1 MIMSDKI
8 VMNCAIYCRVSS
20 EDQLKGYSLEN
31 QERECRKFALDNGYT
46 IDRVFIERGESAKT
60 QDRTELQKLIKY
72 AIQNK
77 KHLSALVIW
86 KLHRLAR
93 NMEDQIDLINAFK
106 AIKIRVLS
114 VTENN
119 EDTSSGRLLRN
130 VAGAFNQYENAAR
143 GEATAGGMKE
153 AVKEGRWCWKAPIG
167 YRNARDINQKA
178 ILLPTEDSPYIV
190 EAFRLAESG
199 LYSQV
204 QIVDEL
210 RRKSFKRATVSLV
223 NRILRNP
230 LYAGLIKTSWLDS
243 YVDGVQK
250 PLISREV
257 YFNVQQTLNGNRP
270 RIVPKVRNHP
280 DFPLRN
286 FIRCPKCGQKMTGG
300 WSTGSKKVKYA
311 YYHCRTKGC
320 SLNAKKEDAET
331 RFVEHL
337 RSLEPK
343 KDILAL
349 FRAIALDV
357 WNRLSTERVNDT
369 KRLEAEL
376 LNLKKERDKVED
388 LKIKDVFD
396 DITYR
401 RRSVEIR
408 SQMDQKRTELDEANT
423 KLCDNIE
430 GCLQYCE
437 YFMSNL
443 AGLWTNA
450 GLDLKQRV
458 QTLVFPDKIYF
469 DGKTFRTTATAL
481 IIRRLQQIQIPE
493 SQVVAPWGFEPQS
506 LG

>member
-1 MIMSDKI
+1 LHRFVRNMD
-8 VMNCAIYCRVSS
+8 
-20 EDQLKGYSLEN
+20 DQ
-31 QERECRKFALDNGYT
+31 
-46 IDRVFIERGESAKT
+46 
-60 QDRTELQKLIKY
+60 TELTGKFNNLGI
-72 AIQNK
+72 
-77 KHLSALVIW
+77 
-86 KLHRLAR
+86 RL
-93 NMEDQIDLINAFK
+93 
-106 AIKIRVLS
+106 LS

-119 EDTSSGRLLRN
+119 DNNSSGRFMRN
-130 VAGAFNQYENAAR
+130 ITGAFNQYENEVR
-143 GEATAGGMKE
+143 GEATVGGMKE
-153 AVKEGRWCWKAPIG
+153 AVKEGHWCWKAPIG

-190 EAFRLAESG
+190 EAFRLAVSG

-204 QIVDEL
+204 LIVDEL
-210 RRKSFKRATVSLV
+210 RRKGFKRATVSLV

-243 YVDGVQK
+243 YVDGVHK
-250 PLISREV
+250 PLISRDV

-320 SLNAKKEDAET
+320 SLNAKKEDTET

-357 WNRLSTERVNDT
+357 WNRSNTERVNDT

-376 LNLKKERDKVED
+376 LSLEKERDKVED

-401 RRSVEIR
+401 RRSAEIR
-408 SQMDQKRTELDEANT
+408 SQMDQKRTELDEENT
-423 KLCDNIE
+423 KLSDNIE

-437 YFMSNL
+437 YFISNL

-469 DGKTFRTTATAL
+469 DGQTFRTAVTAL
-481 IIRRLQQIQIPE
+481 IFKQLQQIQAPE